1 MTLLAFLEFLLLKRG
16 SEHDT
21 VGIFA
26 TFNTKKGPD
35 NAENQHNAQNLKI
48 DPLPDT

>member
-1 MTLLAFLEFLLLKRG
+1 MILLQFLEFLLLKKG
-16 SEHDT
+16 PEHET

-35 NAENQHNAQNLKI
+35 Q
-48 DPLPDT
+48 